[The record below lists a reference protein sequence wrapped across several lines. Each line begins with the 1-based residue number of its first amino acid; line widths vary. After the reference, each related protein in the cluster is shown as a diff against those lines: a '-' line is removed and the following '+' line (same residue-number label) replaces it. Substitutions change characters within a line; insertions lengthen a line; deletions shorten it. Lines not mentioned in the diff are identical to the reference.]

1 MPTVVEE
8 YFKNKTVLLTGSTGF
23 MGTVFA
29 LQLLQLPIA
38 KLVLLVRNPSLPSSI
53 INSPRVSIITG
64 FSLEKGL
71 GLSHDTINL
80 LVDNVDLVY
89 HSAAIIK
96 WNVPFKT
103 HLNLNTIAVT
113 ELYNIFKPSKR
124 LELFVFLSSTGL
136 DATRPNY
143 TIDKLPETVLDLPG
157 KSAPELLQEWLDI
170 DTNKLLP
177 HITDRSNMG
186 YLFYV
191 LSKRL
196 AEQLLHHEF
205 QQRPR
210 FNVLVARFA
219 SIDAAMAFPAV
230 GYAHKYEGAGVAQI
244 KAGIEG
250 YRYLPPNVPPQNS
263 TPVDMCGNMLLV
275 NSAYDRV
282 LSSGFRV
289 INAASNTRNDVGIDV
304 RYEASSHVVGPV
316 IRLPLKEAKD
326 KLEKIA
332 KTDKK
337 ARINLVALQWHLPKK
352 AALMSDDEARRVI
365 ALMSKEEKQKWSVDI
380 NDVDWVGIMR
390 AAVDRYVAEHQI
402 SKL

>member
-8 YFKNKTVLLTGSTGF
+8 YFRNKTILLTGSTGF

-29 LQLLQLPIA
+29 LQLLQLPIK
-38 KLVLLVRNPSLPSSI
+38 KLVLLVRTPSLPLSITSS
-53 INSPRVSIITG
+53 PKVKIITG
-64 FSLEKGL
+64 FSLESGL
-71 GLSHDTINL
+71 GLSTETKQF
-80 LVDNVDLVY
+80 LVDEIDLVY

-96 WNVPFKT
+96 WNVAFKT
-103 HLNLNTIAVT
+103 HLKLNTIAVL
-113 ELYNIFKPSKR
+113 ELYNVFKQSKR
-124 LELFVFLSSTGL
+124 LELFCFLSSTGL

-157 KSAPELLQEWLDI
+157 KSAPELLREWLEI
-170 DTNKLLP
+170 DTSKLLP
-177 HITDRSNMG
+177 HLKDRSNMG
-186 YLFYV
+186 YMFYV

-196 AEQLLHHEF
+196 AEQLLLHEY

-219 SIDAAMAFPAV
+219 SIDAAMSFPVV

-250 YRYLPPNVPPQNS
+250 YRFLPPSVPPQNS

-275 NSAYDRV
+275 NSAYDRI

-289 INAASNTRNDVGIDV
+289 INAASNTRNNVGIDV
-304 RYEASSHVVGPV
+304 RYEASSHIAGPI
-316 IRLPLKEAKD
+316 IRLPKEEAMRKLQELKA
-326 KLEKIA
+326 
-332 KTDKK
+332 DKK

-352 AALMSDDEARRVI
+352 PALMCDGEARRVI
-365 ALMSKEEKQKWSVDI
+365 GLMSTEEKTKWSVDI
-380 NDVDWVGIMR
+380 NDVDWVKIMK
-390 AAVDRYVAEHQI
+390 AAVDRYVSEYPN